1 MCKVKSS
8 TCSELKFQTAGT
20 GSCLLVELPFIF
32 KPSSKFQSPSNVAI
46 TLLTEYVR
54 VQGNMPMKYAASTHM
69 YVNKCGSCLVVATRF
84 KNRKTNYTASIWI
97 STLS

>member
-1 MCKVKSS
+1 MS
-8 TCSELKFQTAGT
+8 TF
-20 GSCLLVELPFIF
+20 VELPFIF

-46 TLLTEYVR
+46 TLLTEYVH
-54 VQGNMPMKYAASTHM
+54 VQGNMPMKYAASRYM

-84 KNRKTNYTASIWI
+84 KNRKLTIQPLLWI